1 MPESPAHTV
10 RVCFVCLGNIC
21 RSPTAEA
28 VFVHQVAAAGL
39 TAQIEIDSAGTAA
52 YHIGDPPDRRATAEA
67 QRHGVAMVSRGR
79 QFRRGDFELFEYVL
93 AMDEANHS
101 DLLDL
106 ATSPDQRA
114 KVHRLRQWDPRSTGD
129 HDLDVP
135 DPYYGG
141 ADGFADVFAMVER
154 SCAALLNH
162 IVSAQDLTPT

>member
-1 MPESPAHTV
+1 MSHRV

-28 VFVHQVAAAGL
+28 IFAHQVAAARL
-39 TAQIEIDSAGTAA
+39 AAQIDIDSAGTAA
-52 YHIGDPPDRRATAEA
+52 YHIGDQPDRRATAEA

-79 QFRRGDFELFEYVL
+79 QFRRGDFELFDYVL
-93 AMDEANHS
+93 AMDEANQS

-106 ATSPDQRA
+106 ASTPDQRA
-114 KVHRLRQWDPRSTGD
+114 KVHRLREWDPRSTGP

-141 ADGFADVFAMVER
+141 ADGFADVFTMVER
-154 SCAALLNH
+154 SCAGLLAH
-162 IVSAQDLTPT
+162 VVTSHHLTTE